1 MIFLSALLHYLRK
14 KLLQV
19 HQEKKRAFLHLPISV
34 AVYIKRRGF
43 TSLGLILR
51 LKKKVDGISFWGDV
65 FWHFRHFYAFL
76 DLFVSMKV
84 LQV

>member
-43 TSLGLILR
+43 TSLALILR
-51 LKKKVDGISFWGDV
+51 LKKKSGWDFILGRCVL
-65 FWHFRHFYAFL
+65 AF
-76 DLFVSMKV
+76 
-84 LQV
+84 